1 MKLADFQDDFLHALY
16 SDSNGDLARQPGFRV
31 YRNTV
36 IKGCVDALQANFPT
50 VERLVGEEWFRA
62 AATIHARATP
72 PTDARLLDYGR
83 GFAGFLDT
91 FEPARELPY
100 LADVA
105 RLDRYWIESHTASD
119 DAVLDATVIAGP
131 GPDTVWLPHPATRW
145 AWFEAQ
151 PIFSIWRANR
161 EELAVDGEL
170 PWIGEG
176 ALLTRFDGQVRWTP
190 ISRGACT
197 FLDACAAGHA
207 LAVAAQ
213 AALLDDPDVEIASI
227 LATLLAMGAF
237 VSTSP

>member
-1 MKLADFQDDFLHALY
+1 MKLADFQDDFIHALY
-16 SDSNGDLARQPGFRV
+16 ADDGSLARQPGFRV

-36 IKGCVDALQANFPT
+36 IKGCVDALQANYPT

-72 PTDARLLDYGR
+72 PTDARLLHYGR
-83 GFAGFLDT
+83 DFAGFLDS

-100 LADVA
+100 LADIA
-105 RLDRYWIESHTASD
+105 RLDRYWIESHTALD
-119 DAVLDATVIAGP
+119 EAALDATDIAGP

-145 AWFEAQ
+145 TWFEAQ

-161 EELAVDGEL
+161 EELAVDDEL

-176 ALLTRFDGQVRWTP
+176 ALLTRRDGQVRWTA
-190 ISRGACT
+190 ISRGTCT
-197 FLDACAAGHA
+197 FLDACAAGQPLTA
-207 LAVAAQ
+207 AAQ
-213 AALLDDPDVEIASI
+213 AMLLDDSDVEIAPI
-227 LATLLAMGAF
+227 LTTLLAMGAF